1 MRNEVLP
8 LISCVCVTRG
18 KPALLRRAI
27 SCFEAQTY
35 LQKEL
40 VIVYEEDDLPTR
52 QFLQSNSFH
61 PAVKIIEISVNP
73 ARTLG
78 MLRNIAIQSATG
90 TYICQWDDDDW
101 YHMYR
106 LEYQYGL
113 LLQSGFYGS
122 VMTQWLIFD
131 STEEDAYISNKRRWE
146 GSILCRKDI
155 LQMKQYDD
163 TRRGE
168 DTAVVEYLNSNKLL
182 YEMENYVHL
191 YIYIYHGGN
200 TWNRAHWKNI
210 FNHSTRL
217 AGTQAGK
224 IGKILK
230 GDYSVEEGSELIDQ
244 LLNVD
249 AYIPLL

>member
-18 KPALLRRAI
+18 KPALLQRAI
-27 SCFEAQTY
+27 NCFEAQTY

-40 VIVYEEDDLPTR
+40 VIVYEEDDIPTR
-52 QFLQSNSFH
+52 QFLQTNTFH
-61 PAVKIIEISVNP
+61 PAIKIMEISVNP
-73 ARTLG
+73 PKTLG
-78 MLRNIAIQSATG
+78 MLRNIAIESAAG

-101 YHMYR
+101 YHMHR
-106 LEYQYGL
+106 LEYQYGVV
-113 LLQSGFYGS
+113 LQSGLYGS

-131 STEEDAYISNKRRWE
+131 ATEEDAYISNKRRWE

-168 DTAVVEYLNSNKLL
+168 DTVVIEYLNSNNHL
-182 YEMENYVHL
+182 YEIRNHVHL

-200 TWNRAHWKNI
+200 TWNLGHWKNI

-217 AGTQAGK
+217 SDTQAIK
-224 IGKILK
+224 IAKILK
-230 GDYSVEEGSELIDQ
+230 GDYTVEEGSELIDQ
-244 LLNVD
+244 LLNKH
-249 AYIPLL
+249 PLLL